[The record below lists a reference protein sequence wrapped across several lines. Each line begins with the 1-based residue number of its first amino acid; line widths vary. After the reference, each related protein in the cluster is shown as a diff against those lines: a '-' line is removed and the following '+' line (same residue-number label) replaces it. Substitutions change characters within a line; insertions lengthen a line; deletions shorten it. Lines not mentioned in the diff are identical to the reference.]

1 MKPHPQQLIDFIQGI
16 KLKAMEVHVN
26 AQYTAKKIDLSKV
39 SRFDILNQRMQRL
52 YRLRSQC
59 IEHKDFYKALQAMH
73 LINRVGFELSKT
85 YNYTALWI
93 TPTQPK
99 NS

>member
-1 MKPHPQQLIDFIQGI
+1 MKPNPEQLINFIQRI
-16 KLKAMEVHVN
+16 KMQAMEVHVN
-26 AQYTAKKIDLSKV
+26 AQYTAKKIDLSRV

-85 YNYTALWI
+85 YYYTALW
-93 TPTQPK
+93 K
-99 NS
+99 N

>member
-1 MKPHPQQLIDFIQGI
+1 MKPNIETLIDFIQGI

-26 AQYTAKKIDLSKV
+26 AQYTAKKIDLTKV
-39 SRFDILNQRMQRL
+39 SRFDILNHRMQRL

-85 YNYTALWI
+85 YNYTAL
-93 TPTQPK
+93 
-99 NS
+99 

>member
-1 MKPHPQQLIDFIQGI
+1 MKPNIETLIDFIQGI

-26 AQYTAKKIDLSKV
+26 AEYTAKKINLSKV
-39 SRFDILNQRMQRL
+39 SRFDILNHRMQRL

-73 LINRVGFELSKT
+73 LINRVGYELSRT
-85 YNYTALWI
+85 YNYTAL
-93 TPTQPK
+93 
-99 NS
+99 

>member
-1 MKPHPQQLIDFIQGI
+1 MKFNSEQLIDFIQGV
-16 KLKAMEVHVN
+16 KLKAMEVHIN

-39 SRFDILNQRMQRL
+39 SRFDILNHRLQRL

-73 LINRVGFELSKT
+73 LINSVGIELSTT
-85 YNYTALWI
+85 YNYTAL
-93 TPTQPK
+93 
-99 NS
+99 

>member
-1 MKPHPQQLIDFIQGI
+1 MKIYTQQLIDFIQSVKI
-16 KLKAMEVHVN
+16 KAMEVHVN

-39 SRFDILNQRMQRL
+39 SRFDILNNRLQKL

-73 LINRVGFELSKT
+73 LINCVGIELSTT
-85 YNYTALWI
+85 YNYTAL
-93 TPTQPK
+93 
-99 NS
+99 